1 MYLILA
7 IILVI
12 VLMVYYARCDHID
25 TFDDFYSNY
34 HAIER
39 QSLLNKQNQ
48 QLFNDISFDD
58 VKYYE
63 NDMKSGQ
70 TGLDKCLLHQAGE
83 CVEFGIT
90 GNAYY
95 YPPSKTN
102 KYFGEVLN
110 LDPEQIHND
119 NENKVSV
126 RNINEYLH
134 FPKF

>member
-7 IILVI
+7 IIA
-12 VLMVYYARCDHID
+12 VLLLMLYYVSCDNID

-63 NDMKSGQ
+63 NDMKSGR
-70 TGLDKCLLHQAGE
+70 TGLDKCAEHTDGD

-95 YPPSKTN
+95 YPPDKTN

-110 LDPEQIHND
+110 LDPEQIHED
-119 NENKVSV
+119 NETYVTKK
-126 RNINEYLH
+126 NINEYLH